1 MKNQPDGFIYSA
13 SEVSK
18 TLQEVILMM
27 KENVRQA
34 PDDAEDALE
43 TMDIEAVQDAHDALH
58 DAAQR
63 LGSAVYQQS
72 SNFDDNDDLDEE
84 EDDLL
89 GDDLEI

>member
-1 MKNQPDGFIYSA
+1 MLSPDDEDII
-13 SEVSK
+13 
-18 TLQEVILMM
+18 Q
-27 KENVRQA
+27 QA
-34 PDDAEDALE
+34 LDDAEDALE

-89 GDDLEI
+89 GDDLFGDLEDDFLEEDTFDEE